1 MFVCSNCGYKSLKWI
16 GRCPNCQE
24 WETFIKEEDLKP
36 KKVYQ
41 KVKFKSLKDLNYT
54 REERLISNISE
65 FDRVLGNGIIR
76 GSLVLIGGD
85 PGVGKSTLARQVGSK
100 FKSLYVSS
108 EESLNQVILRA
119 KRIGIESENLYIIHS
134 QNLDDVINSIE
145 NSFDLIIIDS
155 IQTIYSEDIP
165 SSLGSVSQ
173 IRTCAYKLLKL
184 AKEKNISILIIAHI
198 TKEGEISGPKLLEHI
213 VDVVLYLETNETSL
227 RILRSYKNRF
237 GPTNEIGIFEMTEKG
252 LREINKP
259 EDYFISDI
267 NYAKPSIAR
276 SIILEG
282 LRPLIVEVQ
291 SLTIRTFYPTPIRNS
306 VGYDIR
312 RLNMLLA
319 IIEKYLNIK
328 LRNYDVHI
336 NIVGGIRVL
345 DQALDLAV
353 ALSIIS
359 GLKNFP
365 LNPKLVYIGE
375 IGLTGEIHNVFM
387 MNLRKI
393 EAKRLG
399 FEVYENKRTLL
410 EVYNN
415 LFENS

>member
-1 MFVCSNCGYKSLKWI
+1 MYICSNCGYKSLKWI

-24 WETFIKEEDLKP
+24 WETFVKEDESVKNYEKVEIKKLKNLE
-36 KKVYQ
+36 YI
-41 KVKFKSLKDLNYT
+41 

-65 FDRVLGNGIIR
+65 FDRVLGGGILK
-76 GSLVLIGGD
+76 GSLILIGGD
-85 PGVGKSTLARQVGSK
+85 PGVGKSTLALQIGSK
-100 FKSLYVSS
+100 FKSLYISA
-108 EESLNQVILRA
+108 EESLNQIILRA
-119 KRIGIESENLYIIHS
+119 KRIGIESENLYITHS
-134 QNLDDVINSIE
+134 QNLDSIINSL
-145 NSFDLIIIDS
+145 NSSFDLIIIDS
-155 IQTIYSEDIP
+155 IQTIYSEEVP
-165 SSLGSVSQ
+165 SSIGSISQ

-184 AKEKNISILIIAHI
+184 AKEKNVAILIIAHI

-213 VDVVLYLETNETSL
+213 VDVVLYLETNETNL

-237 GPTNEIGIFEMTEKG
+237 GPTNEIGIFEMTEMG
-252 LREINKP
+252 LKEVNKP
-259 EDYFISDI
+259 EDYFISEI

-291 SLTIRTFYPTPIRNS
+291 SLIIKTFYPTPIRNS

-375 IGLTGEIHNVFM
+375 IGLTGDVHKVFM
-387 MNLRKI
+387 MDLRES

-399 FEVYENKRTLL
+399 FEVYKNKKTLI
-410 EVYNN
+410 EIYKDI
-415 LFENS
+415 FENS

>member
-1 MFVCSNCGYKSLKWI
+1 MYICSNCGYKSLKWI

-24 WETFIKEEDLKP
+24 WETFIKEDESVKNYEKVEIKKLKNLE
-36 KKVYQ
+36 YI
-41 KVKFKSLKDLNYT
+41 

-65 FDRVLGNGIIR
+65 FDRVLGGGILK
-76 GSLVLIGGD
+76 GSLILIGGD
-85 PGVGKSTLARQVGSK
+85 PGVGKSTLALQIGSK
-100 FKSLYVSS
+100 FKSLYISA
-108 EESLNQVILRA
+108 EESLNQIILRA
-119 KRIGIESENLYIIHS
+119 KRIGIESENLYITHS
-134 QNLDDVINSIE
+134 QNLDSIINSLN

-155 IQTIYSEDIP
+155 IQTIYSEEVP
-165 SSLGSVSQ
+165 SSIGSISQ

-184 AKEKNISILIIAHI
+184 AKEKNVAILIIAHI

-213 VDVVLYLETNETSL
+213 VDVVLYLETNETNL

-237 GPTNEIGIFEMTEKG
+237 GPTNEIGIFEMTEMG
-252 LREINKP
+252 LKEVNKP
-259 EDYFISDI
+259 EDYFISEI

-291 SLTIRTFYPTPIRNS
+291 SLIIKTFYPTPIRNS

-319 IIEKYLNIK
+319 IMEKYLNIK

-336 NIVGGIRVL
+336 NIVGGIKVL

-375 IGLTGEIHNVFM
+375 IGLTGDVHKVFM
-387 MNLRKI
+387 MDLREN
-393 EAKRLG
+393 EAQRLG
-399 FEVYENKRTLL
+399 FEVYKNKKTLI
-410 EVYNN
+410 EIYKDI
-415 LFENS
+415 FENS

>member
-1 MFVCSNCGYKSLKWI
+1 MYICSNCGYKSLKWI

-24 WETFIKEEDLKP
+24 WETFVKEDESVKNYEKVEIKKLKNLE
-36 KKVYQ
+36 YI
-41 KVKFKSLKDLNYT
+41 

-65 FDRVLGNGIIR
+65 FDRVLGGGILK
-76 GSLVLIGGD
+76 GSLILIGGD
-85 PGVGKSTLARQVGSK
+85 PGVGKSTLALQIGSK
-100 FKSLYVSS
+100 FKSLYISA
-108 EESLNQVILRA
+108 EESLNQIILRA
-119 KRIGIESENLYIIHS
+119 KRIGIESENLYITHS
-134 QNLDDVINSIE
+134 QNLDSIINSL
-145 NSFDLIIIDS
+145 NSSFDLIIIDS
-155 IQTIYSEDIP
+155 IQTIYSEEVP
-165 SSLGSVSQ
+165 SSIGSISQ

-184 AKEKNISILIIAHI
+184 AKEKNVAILIIAHI

-213 VDVVLYLETNETSL
+213 VDVVLYLETNETNL

-237 GPTNEIGIFEMTEKG
+237 GPTNEIGIFEMTEMG
-252 LREINKP
+252 LKEVNKP
-259 EDYFISDI
+259 EDYFISEI

-291 SLTIRTFYPTPIRNS
+291 SLIIKTFYPTPIRNS

-375 IGLTGEIHNVFM
+375 IGLTGDVHKVFM
-387 MNLRKI
+387 MDLREN
-393 EAKRLG
+393 EAQRLG
-399 FEVYENKRTLL
+399 FEVYKNKKTLI
-410 EVYNN
+410 EIYKDI
-415 LFENS
+415 FENS

>member
-1 MFVCSNCGYKSLKWI
+1 MYICSNCGYKSLKWI

-24 WETFIKEEDLKP
+24 WETFVKEDESVKNYEKVEIKKLKNLE
-36 KKVYQ
+36 YI
-41 KVKFKSLKDLNYT
+41 

-65 FDRVLGNGIIR
+65 FDRVLGGGILK
-76 GSLVLIGGD
+76 GSLILIGGD
-85 PGVGKSTLARQVGSK
+85 PGVGKSTLALQIGSK
-100 FKSLYVSS
+100 FKSLYISA
-108 EESLNQVILRA
+108 EESLNQIILRA
-119 KRIGIESENLYIIHS
+119 KRIGIESENLYITHS
-134 QNLDDVINSIE
+134 QNLDSIINSL
-145 NSFDLIIIDS
+145 NSSFDLIIIDS
-155 IQTIYSEDIP
+155 IQTIYSEEVP
-165 SSLGSVSQ
+165 SSIGSISQ

-184 AKEKNISILIIAHI
+184 AKEKNVAILIIAHI

-213 VDVVLYLETNETSL
+213 VDVVLYLETNETNL

-237 GPTNEIGIFEMTEKG
+237 GPTNEIGIFEMTEMG
-252 LREINKP
+252 LKEVNKP
-259 EDYFISDI
+259 EDYFISEI

-291 SLTIRTFYPTPIRNS
+291 SLIIKTFYPTPIRNS

-319 IIEKYLNIK
+319 IMEKYLNIK

-375 IGLTGEIHNVFM
+375 IGLTGDVHKVFM
-387 MNLRKI
+387 MDLREN
-393 EAKRLG
+393 EAQRLG
-399 FEVYENKRTLL
+399 FEVYKNKKTLI
-410 EVYNN
+410 EIYKDI
-415 LFENS
+415 FENS

>member
-1 MFVCSNCGYKSLKWI
+1 MYICSNCGYKSLKWI

-24 WETFIKEEDLKP
+24 WETFVKEDESVKNYEKVEIKKLKNLE
-36 KKVYQ
+36 YI
-41 KVKFKSLKDLNYT
+41 

-65 FDRVLGNGIIR
+65 FDRVLGGGILK
-76 GSLVLIGGD
+76 GSLILIGGD
-85 PGVGKSTLARQVGSK
+85 PGVGKSTLALQIGSK
-100 FKSLYVSS
+100 FKSLYISA
-108 EESLNQVILRA
+108 EESLNQIILRA
-119 KRIGIESENLYIIHS
+119 KRIGIESENLYITHS
-134 QNLDDVINSIE
+134 QNLDSIINSL
-145 NSFDLIIIDS
+145 NSSFDLIIIDS
-155 IQTIYSEDIP
+155 IQTIYSEEVP
-165 SSLGSVSQ
+165 SSIGSISQ

-184 AKEKNISILIIAHI
+184 AKEKNVAILIIAHI

-213 VDVVLYLETNETSL
+213 VDVVLYLETNETNL

-237 GPTNEIGIFEMTEKG
+237 GPTNEIGIFEMTEMG
-252 LREINKP
+252 LKEVNKP
-259 EDYFISDI
+259 EDYFISEI

-291 SLTIRTFYPTPIRNS
+291 SLIIKTFYPTPIRNS

-319 IIEKYLNIK
+319 IMEKYLNIK

-336 NIVGGIRVL
+336 NIVGGIKVL

-375 IGLTGEIHNVFM
+375 IGLTGDVHKVFM
-387 MNLRKI
+387 MDLREN
-393 EAKRLG
+393 EAQRLG
-399 FEVYENKRTLL
+399 FEVYKNKKTLI
-410 EVYNN
+410 EIYKDI
-415 LFENS
+415 FENS